1 MFEVG
6 QFNFNYEAIVVL
18 VNAENKIGFSSIG
31 KLRQHFP
38 IAIQEYLASKIE
50 IGNIKIIEEKNHKII
65 LLPYKQKYV
74 NKLDIDFY
82 VNIVKGF
89 KQIEQ
94 YVKQNNIKSL
104 FLYDFNIENM
114 DWNYL
119 SSMITWYFLLLL
131 NTTIYTEKPI
141 ERLDRDNEAQL
152 LNCLETCIS

>member
-6 QFNFNYEAIVVL
+6 QFNFNYEVIVVL
-18 VNAENKIGFSSIG
+18 VNAESKIGFSSIG